1 MGALMSSVRVGPL
14 GVMALCSLVACSG
27 SGPPSEPAVGAPLA
41 GERGLSRPSRP
52 SRAVSV
58 PGPPDEEG
66 ASETEDPAPLE
77 LCVNEWVA
85 SNMAGLRLAD
95 GTRPDWLELHN
106 PGEEDRSLDGWTIGD
121 SDDPED
127 VEPLDASLVV
137 PAGGELVLFADGRV
151 ELGPRHLDMGLDAD
165 GETVALYAPDGRGEV
180 VHYGAVEPDLAVA
193 RTSDCCRGEGCWE
206 MTRLGSPGVGNT
218 DSGDRRQV
226 LIAAGTEWRYL
237 DTNVEPDVSW
247 TQVAFDDSSWARGS
261 APLGFGDGHHVG
273 TLYGGPDGARHIST
287 WFREAFFVGDAPALH
302 QLELDLM
309 VDDGAR
315 LWING
320 VEVLR
325 VNLPAD
331 AEIASSTLAVV
342 PVDGIS
348 ESARIRYAIDGTML
362 VTGINVLAVEVH
374 QDSANS
380 PDLGLDV
387 QLTALW
393 L

>member
-1 MGALMSSVRVGPL
+1 MGALMSSVRGAPL
-14 GVMALCSLVACSG
+14 GGMALCSLLACSG
-27 SGPPSEPAVGAPLA
+27 SGVPSEPAVDASLA
-41 GERGLSRPSRP
+41 GERGESLAQRPMRAGSLP
-52 SRAVSV
+52 S
-58 PGPPDEEG
+58 PPDEEG
-66 ASETEDPAPLE
+66 ADDTEDPNPLA

-106 PGEEDRSLDGWTIGD
+106 PGEEDVALDGWMIGD
-121 SDDPED
+121 SEDPLD
-127 VEPLDASLVV
+127 AEPFDASLVV
-137 PAGGELVLFADGRV
+137 PAGGELVLFADGRT

-165 GETVALYAPDGRGEV
+165 GEAVALFAPDGRGDV
-180 VHYGAVEPDLAVA
+180 VLYGAVDPDLAVA

-218 DSGDRRQV
+218 DGGDRREV

-237 DTNVEPDVSW
+237 DTNVEPDASW

-302 QLELDLM
+302 HLELDLM

-315 LWING
+315 LWLNG

-331 AEIASSTLAVV
+331 TEITTLTLSVV

-374 QDSANS
+374 QDSSNS

-387 QLTALW
+387 QLTALR